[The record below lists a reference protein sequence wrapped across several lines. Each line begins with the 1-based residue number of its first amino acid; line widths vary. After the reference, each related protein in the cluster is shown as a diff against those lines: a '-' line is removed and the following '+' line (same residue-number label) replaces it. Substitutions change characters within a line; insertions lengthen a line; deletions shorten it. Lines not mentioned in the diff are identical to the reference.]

1 MGDASLN
8 DAAVQLEA
16 IVEQP
21 EVDQQNQLAE
31 DLYFYYLDNDMYLST
46 SEESGFITCTS
57 LEDEDQ
63 EEELEWLEEAL
74 KLLFQEI

>member
-8 DAAVQLEA
+8 DALVQLEA

-21 EVDQQNQLAE
+21 EVDQLAE